1 MVSSSVLRKCKIH
14 SLLLLPLLFFF
25 ATFKYDTE
33 LSKVFFKRLLCYMKG
48 GGRIR
53 SSASTGSFKFK
64 QFGYLD
70 NYITDSI

>member
-1 MVSSSVLRKCKIH
+1 MVSSSVLKVRSIH
-14 SLLLLPLLFFF
+14 FYFYLYFFF
-25 ATFKYDTE
+25 VATFKYDAE
-33 LSKVFFKRLLCYMKG
+33 LSKVFFKRLLCYTKG

-53 SSASTGSFKFK
+53 SSASTGRFKFE